1 MEFLSQ
7 GPLFLGSLV
16 FMLGIVVVV
25 HELGHY
31 LAGRFYG
38 AAAESF
44 SVGFGKP
51 IFEVKDK
58 RNTRWRVNWIPL
70 GGFVKFVGESQLA
83 GDVGKMEAG
92 PVGKAFPELGVGP
105 RSVIAV
111 AGPLANF
118 LLAAVIFS
126 LMLFFNGSV
135 REEISVSAVTDGSPA
150 AAAGFETGDVI
161 QTVKGEP
168 VESRSDFLPVVQLG
182 AGEEIAVE
190 VVRNGET
197 IPLTVTPERVTRENA
212 IGQVT
217 SMGNIGIGMAVT
229 RLEPERFGFVDS
241 VVGGIVETGQTLDTT
256 VWMIGRMVTGKEPL
270 SSLTGPVGIG
280 DTTRRVYNG
289 AMEATHVPLSQRLN
303 YLFWTTLQI
312 CALVSVGIGFFNLLP
327 LPVLDGG
334 HLVFNAY
341 EALMGKALPAKVQE
355 ASLTAGLML
364 LIGMFV
370 FVTWGDI
377 LETGIFKSAGG

>member
-1 MEFLSQ
+1 
-7 GPLFLGSLV
+7 
-16 FMLGIVVVV
+16 MLGVVVIV

-51 IFEVKDK
+51 IFEVVDK

-83 GDVGKMEAG
+83 GDVGKIETG
-92 PVGKAFPELGVGP
+92 PVGRAFPELGVGA
-105 RSVIAV
+105 RSVVAV

-118 LLAAVIFS
+118 ILAAVIFS

-135 REEISVSAVTDGSPA
+135 REEIGVSDVVEGSPA
-150 AAAGFETGDVI
+150 AAAGFEAGDVI
-161 QTVKGEP
+161 QSVKGEQ
-168 VESRSDFLPVVQLG
+168 VESRSDFLPIIQLG
-182 AGEEIAVE
+182 ANEQILVD
-190 VVRNGET
+190 VLRSGET
-197 IPLTVTPERVTRENA
+197 VTLAVTPERVTRENA
-212 IGQVT
+212 IGQTT
-217 SMGNIGIGMAVT
+217 SMGSIGIAMTVD
-229 RLEPERFGFVDS
+229 RLEPVHFGVLDS
-241 VVGGIVETGQTLDTT
+241 IVGGIVQTGETLDTT
-256 VWMIGRMVTGKEPL
+256 VWMIGRMATGKEPL

-289 AMEATHVPLSQRLN
+289 AIEATHVPLSQRLN

-355 ASLTAGLML
+355 ASLTAGLVL

>member
-7 GPLFLGSLV
+7 GPLFLGSLI
-16 FMLGIVVVV
+16 FMLGIVVII

-31 LAGRFYG
+31 LAGRIYG

-44 SVGFGKP
+44 SVGFGRP
-51 IFEVKDK
+51 IFEVRDK

-83 GDVGKMEAG
+83 GDVGKIESG
-92 PVGKAFPELGVGP
+92 PVGRAFNELGVGP

-118 LLAAVIFS
+118 LLAVVIFS
-126 LMLFFNGSV
+126 LMLFFNGSPRQQINIDTV
-135 REEISVSAVTDGSPA
+135 NEGSPA
-150 AAAGFETGDVI
+150 AIAGFMTGDVI
-161 QTVKGEP
+161 SSVRGEP
-168 VESRSDFLPVVQLG
+168 VEALADFVPLIQLG
-182 AGEEIAVE
+182 AGQEMSVGVI
-190 VVRNGET
+190 RNGA
-197 IPLTVTPERVTRENA
+197 PLELLVTPERVMRENG
-212 IGQVT
+212 IGQIMP
-217 SMGNIGIGMAVT
+217 MGSIGIGMSLT
-229 RLEPERFGFVDS
+229 QLEPKRFGVIGAL
-241 VVGGIVETGQTLDTT
+241 VGGVAETGETLETT
-256 VWMIGRMVTGKEPL
+256 VWMIGRMATGKEPL

-280 DTTRRVYNG
+280 DTTRRVYNS
-289 AMEATHVPLSQRLN
+289 AIEATHVPLSTRLN

-341 EALMGKALPAKVQE
+341 EAVMGKALPAKVQE
-355 ASLTAGLML
+355 ASLTAGLVL

-377 LETGIFKSAGG
+377 LETGIFKTAGG